1 MSEAQNAVAEAL
13 AQKRFFMLNAIRIS
27 GAIFIGLGL
36 AILANGFMDLPKI
49 AGAAVFLIGIFAFI
63 FVPFK
68 LARAWKSKAD

>member
-1 MSEAQNAVAEAL
+1 MTEAEEAAEDIL
-13 AQKRFFMLNAIRIS
+13 AQKRFFMLNAIRIC

-49 AGAAVFLIGIFAFI
+49 VGAVLFLTGIFAFI

-68 LARAWKSKAD
+68 LARAWKSKVD